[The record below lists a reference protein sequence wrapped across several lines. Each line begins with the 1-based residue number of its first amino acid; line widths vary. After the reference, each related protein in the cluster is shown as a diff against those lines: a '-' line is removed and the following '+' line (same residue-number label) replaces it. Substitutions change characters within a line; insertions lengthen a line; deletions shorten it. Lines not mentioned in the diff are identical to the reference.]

1 MSESFKHSVKS
12 RSSETMAMAVT
23 YSGHQKCESTHRWGK
38 GIRDRY
44 ILHLVLSGKGT
55 YITPEGEFSLSRGDI
70 FLIRPFTEI
79 EYYADSSEPWEYYWV
94 NFIGD
99 DAEYLL
105 KKTDFKPD
113 CPVMRGCSEEIYS
126 AMKNIVNNPASK
138 RYENIELTGRLYIL
152 LSLLIK
158 ASSETIPY
166 SKSEEDKKRILKA
179 ARAYIGTNYPLPI
192 SVDDISKAINIS
204 RSTLFRIFKSELN
217 ISPTDYLIS
226 YRITQAKRLLTET
239 DLSVTAVARSVGYED
254 NLYFSRAFKKKSGV
268 SPSEFKKAQAEGL
281 QQKSI

>member
-1 MSESFKHSVKS
+1 MSESFKYSVKS
-12 RSSETMAMAVT
+12 RSSETMAMTVT
-23 YSGHQKCESTHRWGK
+23 YSGHQKCENTHRWGK

-44 ILHLVLSGKGT
+44 ILHLVISGKGT
-55 YITPEGEFSLSRGDI
+55 YITPEGEFSLSKGDI

-79 EYYADSSEPWEYYWV
+79 EYYADNDDPWEYYWV

-113 CPVMRGCSEEIYS
+113 CPIMRGCSEEIYS
-126 AMKNIVNNPASK
+126 AMKNIIDNPANK
-138 RYENIELTGRLYIL
+138 RYESIELTGRLYIL

-158 ASSETIPY
+158 ASAAAMPY
-166 SKSEEDKKRILKA
+166 SKNEEDKKRILKA
-179 ARAYIGTNYPLPI
+179 AKAYMGTNYPLPI
-192 SVDDISKAINIS
+192 SVDDISAAVGVS
-204 RSTLFRIFKSELN
+204 RTTLFRIFKSELN
-217 ISPTDYLIS
+217 ISPVEYLIN
-226 YRITQAKRLLTET
+226 YRITQAKRLLSET

-268 SPSEFKKAQAEGL
+268 SPSEFKKAQAESL